1 MSKES
6 KLVLIRHGQSIYNEK
21 NLFTGWQDVN
31 LTPKGIQEAH
41 DSAPIINDISFTH
54 AFTSKLKRAKN
65 TLTIILNDINQNIKI
80 TENIALNERDYGDLV
95 GQNKVEAAQKF
106 GEEQV
111 QIWRR
116 SYATPPPNGES
127 LKMTADRTIP
137 YFKNNIKPL
146 IKDGNNII
154 VSAHG
159 NSIRSI
165 VMYLHGFNSKQ
176 ILKTEIGWCEP
187 WIYTFVNEE
196 KTDCKIMPRP
206 NSTSKSHLPS
216 LLTSTI

>member
-6 KLVLIRHGQSIYNEK
+6 KLVLIRHGQSTYNEK

-41 DSAPIINDISFTH
+41 NAAPIINDISFTH

-65 TLTIILNDINQNIKI
+65 TLTIILNDINQNIEI

-111 QIWRR
+111 QIW
-116 SYATPPPNGES
+116 
-127 LKMTADRTIP
+127 
-137 YFKNNIKPL
+137 
-146 IKDGNNII
+146 
-154 VSAHG
+154 
-159 NSIRSI
+159 
-165 VMYLHGFNSKQ
+165 
-176 ILKTEIGWCEP
+176 
-187 WIYTFVNEE
+187 
-196 KTDCKIMPRP
+196 
-206 NSTSKSHLPS
+206 
-216 LLTSTI
+216 